1 MAADRLILVIGS
13 GRVDGA
19 RVRGRHVIAT
29 SRVEASV
36 IETDQFWESD
46 LAGVDDAIAQVT
58 RSVGAKP
65 GSRTTVVYDSPYT
78 TVEAIAVPGR
88 GSEVAGSMR
97 LALSEL
103 VGSSLDMYSLGHE
116 PLWRARDN
124 SDQSIGLWAA
134 ESEASVSS
142 VCAMLDRAGLVTERI
157 VPRRAVSLAACWS
170 SALALDDKDAILV
183 DVDEH
188 ITTLCGMIGGV
199 PRLVRQVSLGTD
211 QLADAYMRA
220 IRHKIGDDGYGVRR
234 EDAAA
239 CVWSHGVPSRNEE
252 IGRWPEV
259 KGQDVLPL
267 MQSVVQRLAIEIKQ
281 TARFGLDTESR
292 PLRVY
297 LSGPG
302 ARVKSLDALLSDYAD
317 SLVRAIDRDGAA
329 GGVWG
334 PEETVW
340 RVISNLPE
348 GVNLLP
354 ARVALQG
361 ATRFIRRATLV
372 GAGIAAALVVADVG
386 SKGRGLARVEAELAA
401 ISPQIASSAELV
413 AHRERAIQLSRIVTE
428 TEQRLRAALGDTP
441 EWHAALASI
450 SEVASMGI
458 HVSDISCG
466 YEHGKPVMTLRGSAS
481 ITEQHGDSLRAL
493 MAWLSGVPVFD
504 GVTLGSTRLQQMQG
518 APSRTFSISM
528 KLRQSEAYAI
538 ETGGGM

>member
-19 RVRGRHVIAT
+19 RVRGRQIIAT
-29 SRVEASV
+29 SRVEATA
-36 IETDQFWESD
+36 IESERFWEGD
-46 LAGVDDAIAQVT
+46 LEEIDEAVAQVA
-58 RSVGAKP
+58 RGVGSKP
-65 GSRTTVVYDSPYT
+65 GARTTVVYDSPLT

-103 VGSSLDMYSLGHE
+103 VGASLDLYSLGHE
-116 PLWRARDN
+116 PLWGARDT

-134 ESEASVSS
+134 ESEVSVSS

-157 VPRRAVSLAACWS
+157 VPLRAVSLASCWS
-170 SALALDDKDAILV
+170 SALSLDDKDAILV
-183 DVDEH
+183 DVDEQV
-188 ITTLCGMIGGV
+188 TTLCGMIGGV
-199 PRLVRQVSLGTD
+199 PRLVRQVAIGTD
-211 QLADAYMRA
+211 QLADAYLRA

-239 CVWSHGVPSRNEE
+239 CVWSHGVPTRNEE
-252 IGRWPEV
+252 IGRWAEV

-281 TARFGLDTESR
+281 TARFGMDTESR

-317 SLVRAIDRDGAA
+317 SLVRAVDRDGPA
-329 GGVWG
+329 GSVWG
-334 PEETVW
+334 PEEIVR
-340 RVISNLPE
+340 RVLASIPE

-354 ARVALQG
+354 ARVAVQG

-413 AHRERAIQLSRIVTE
+413 AIASVRSIVAIVTE
-428 TEQRLRAALGDTP
+428 TEQRLRAALGETP

-466 YEHGKPVMTLRGSAS
+466 YEHGKPVMTLRGSA
-481 ITEQHGDSLRAL
+481 EHHGAARRFC
-493 MAWLSGVPVFD
+493 VVD
-504 GVTLGSTRLQQMQG
+504 GVAR
-518 APSRTFSISM
+518 ACPSSM
-528 KLRQSEAYAI
+528 E
-538 ETGGGM
+538 